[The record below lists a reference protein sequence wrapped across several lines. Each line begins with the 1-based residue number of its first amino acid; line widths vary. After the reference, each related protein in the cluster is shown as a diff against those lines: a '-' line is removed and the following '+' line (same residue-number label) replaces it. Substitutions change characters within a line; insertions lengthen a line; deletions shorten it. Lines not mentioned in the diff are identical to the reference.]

1 MVRRITTNLANVE
14 LFGTCACV
22 DTVSVP
28 SHSPHRLASSISL
41 QVLGQP
47 FETIS
52 VTSGLY
58 NTAHEHLE
66 RAFTLS
72 HFFVVLAAGHVDA
85 EDRLESFFWK
95 RGGLVNLV
103 SKDQERHVLQFL
115 ALQQLCQFGLS
126 FVEAHGVGGV
136 HDVHNTV
143 GGTEIFRPQAASG
156 HVTSQVMC
164 GDDEAS
170 DLEDFRVGVQGRLV
184 ERNAVILQFSKES
197 SFPGIVKTEEEDS
210 ALLFVE
216 PEVSQEALEPVNE
229 KHFSTK
235 RTVSKANAKR

>member
-1 MVRRITTNLANVE
+1 MLVSCFLVWFCRFYLVVSFLFCFRHVNMVRRKTTNLANVE

-58 NTAHEHLE
+58 NTAHEHLKSGITGQNVRAPVIHHKDARFTQQAYLE

-103 SKDQERHVLQFL
+103 SKDQERHVLHIPKSQRR
-115 ALQQLCQFGLS
+115 
-126 FVEAHGVGGV
+126 VEA
-136 HDVHNTV
+136 DVTRAHRRKRRNRRQPAVPRTPTTV
-143 GGTEIFRPQAASG
+143 PVRP
-156 HVTSQVMC
+156 
-164 GDDEAS
+164 
-170 DLEDFRVGVQGRLV
+170 
-184 ERNAVILQFSKES
+184 
-197 SFPGIVKTEEEDS
+197 
-210 ALLFVE
+210 
-216 PEVSQEALEPVNE
+216 
-229 KHFSTK
+229 
-235 RTVSKANAKR
+235 